1 MQAGGLQLY
10 YKSGSSTGVSPG
22 SFQKFSR
29 RPSLLAI
36 FKQLLWKQKSTDLR
50 STEAGEY
57 HPKMVR
63 ETEWFFHKAKA
74 FWKYFLQNFL
84 DLKRYPQQFSQNT
97 ISGYFHYFSSKL
109 WLEDLQTRKTSE
121 NSQNTCLL
129 ESVFS

>member
-1 MQAGGLQLY
+1 MQAGSLQLY

-74 FWKYFLQNFL
+74 FWKYFLQNFR
-84 DLKRYPQQFSQNT
+84 LKTLSTAIFTKHHQWLFSLFFNKFMT
-97 ISGYFHYFSSKL
+97 RRFTDSKNFGKL
-109 WLEDLQTRKTSE
+109 PKHMLAGV
-121 NSQNTCLL
+121 CI
-129 ESVFS
+129 